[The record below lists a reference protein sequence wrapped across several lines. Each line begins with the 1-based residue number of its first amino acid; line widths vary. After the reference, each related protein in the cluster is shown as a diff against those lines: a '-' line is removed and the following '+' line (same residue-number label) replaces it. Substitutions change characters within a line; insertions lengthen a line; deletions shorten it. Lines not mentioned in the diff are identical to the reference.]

1 MKNDIAVQIYYKGGG
16 GGLTG
21 LDEIT
26 RQLKDEYVITI
37 KPDNRPQSGGLFDA
51 LIHVIVNTSLPDFIF
66 GAVAGGL
73 VWDLVKI
80 GTKKFILRPLFDAL
94 AKLEVE
100 NENLDFSSLAV
111 EYDDATIYFHGI
123 QRGFISS
130 VGFVFNEIHAN
141 HQNLFNDKSKE
152 IYEIHI
158 PVVDYEGRGHF
169 VRGDIE
175 YECDF
180 KMYSSYWGFSYNYGF
195 ETNVWDVQNKI
206 FLDKEWTV
214 QPKYD
219 NNIDINEL
227 G

>member
-1 MKNDIAVQIYYKGGG
+1 MKNDIAIQIYYKGGG

-26 RQLKDEYVITI
+26 RQLKDDYVITI
-37 KPDNRPQSGGLFDA
+37 KPDNRPQSGGLFDT

-73 VWDLVKI
+73 MWDLVKI
-80 GTKKFILRPLFDAL
+80 GTKKFILRPLFDAI
-94 AKLEVE
+94 AKLETT
-100 NENLDFSSLAV
+100 NENLDYSSLV
-111 EYDDATIYFHGI
+111 IEYDDAIIYFHGI

-130 VGFVFNEIHAN
+130 VGFVFNEINAN
-141 HQNLFNDKSKE
+141 YQELFNDKYGK
-152 IYEIHI
+152 IHGI
-158 PVVDYEGRGHF
+158 HVPVVDYEKKGYF
-169 VRGDIE
+169 VRGDIM

-180 KMYSSYWGFSYNYGF
+180 EMYSSFWGFSYNSGYDK
-195 ETNVWDVQNKI
+195 NVWDVKNKI

-214 QPKYD
+214 QPKYTQDID
-219 NNIDINEL
+219 NNEL